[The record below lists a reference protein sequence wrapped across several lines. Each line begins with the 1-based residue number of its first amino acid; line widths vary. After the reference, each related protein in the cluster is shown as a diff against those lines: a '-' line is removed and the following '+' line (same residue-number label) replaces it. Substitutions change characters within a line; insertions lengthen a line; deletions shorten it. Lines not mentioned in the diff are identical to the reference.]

1 MLANATCYLPHY
13 FEGIMG
19 TLVIEQY
26 RELERTLLSLIGP
39 VQWGNDIHMKLGRI
53 TRLLELLGNPHH
65 RYRSVHVG
73 GTSGKG
79 TTAVLTA
86 HLLQQMGYKTGL
98 HVSPHIQLF
107 NERMQING
115 RLAPTSKLFTLLQT
129 IKPLV
134 EQVGRDSPYG
144 NLTYFEIQAALAF
157 TYFAQEQVDVAVVEV
172 GLGGL
177 LDATNVLPADV
188 AVLTNVGLDHTEV
201 LGETVELIAEQKV
214 GIFKAGQQVIT
225 AVSQPTVRQ
234 IVADRCREVG
244 ATLHWVEHGPTFQD
258 TNRACAAAA
267 AAALAGRPLP
277 ADISW
282 DVPLPARLETM
293 QTNPTVILDGA
304 HNPDKIRATAHAVHT
319 RFPNKAPIIVF
330 AAKAGKDVADMLPY
344 LLPHA
349 KAFVTSQFSAKGLWK
364 AVAATELTA
373 VVHQLAPD
381 LPVYT
386 EPDPLTAVR
395 LALSLAQPDD
405 LIWITGSLYFAGDAR
420 EQWYSL
426 EQLVEQAEIGLAG
439 SLLP

>member
-1 MLANATCYLPHY
+1 MATS
-13 FEGIMG
+13 
-19 TLVIEQY
+19 VIEQY
-26 RELERTLLSLIGP
+26 RELETTLLSLIGP
-39 VQWGNDIHMKLGRI
+39 VQWGGDIHMKLGRI
-53 TRLLELLGNPHH
+53 ARLLELLGNPHH

-86 HLLQQMGYKTGL
+86 HLLQQMGYKTAL
-98 HVSPHIQLF
+98 HVSPHVQLF
-107 NERMQING
+107 NERVQING

-134 EQVGRDSPYG
+134 EQVGRESPYG

-157 TYFAQEQVDVAVVEV
+157 TYFAQAQVDVAVVEV

-177 LDATNVLPADV
+177 LDATNVLPAEV

-214 GIFKAGQQVIT
+214 GIFKPGQQVIT

-234 IVADRCREVG
+234 IAADRCREVG
-244 ATLHWVEHGPTFQD
+244 ATLHQIEPGHTFQD

-267 AAALAGRPLP
+267 ASTLAGRPLP
-277 ADISW
+277 DDINW
-282 DVPLPARLETM
+282 EIPLPARLEVM

-319 RFPNKAPIIVF
+319 RYPDKAPIIVF

-349 KAFVTSQFSAKGLWK
+349 KAFVASQFAPKGLWK
-364 AVAATELTA
+364 AISAEALTA
-373 VVHQLAPD
+373 VVHHLAPH

-386 EPDPLTAVR
+386 EPEPLTAVR
-395 LALSLAQPDD
+395 LALSHAQPND

-420 EQWYSL
+420 EQWYPL
-426 EQLVEQAEIGLAG
+426 ENLLEQAETGRLSG
-439 SLLP
+439 SLLF

>member
-1 MLANATCYLPHY
+1 
-13 FEGIMG
+13 MG
-19 TLVIEQY
+19 TSVIEQY
-26 RELERTLLSLIGP
+26 RELETTLLSLIGP
-39 VQWGNDIHMKLGRI
+39 VQWGGDIHMKLGRI
-53 TRLLELLGNPHH
+53 ARLLELLGNPHY

-86 HLLQQMGYKTGL
+86 HLLQQMGYKTAL
-98 HVSPHIQLF
+98 HVSPHVQLF
-107 NERMQING
+107 NERVQING

-134 EQVGRDSPYG
+134 EQVGRESPYG

-157 TYFAQEQVDVAVVEV
+157 AYFAQEQVDVAVVEV

-177 LDATNVLPADV
+177 LDATNVLPAEV

-214 GIFKAGQQVIT
+214 GIFKPGQQVIT

-234 IVADRCREVG
+234 IAADRCREVG
-244 ATLHWVEHGPTFQD
+244 ATLHQIEPGHTFQD

-267 AAALAGRPLP
+267 AAALAGRPVP
-277 ADISW
+277 DNANWEI
-282 DVPLPARLETM
+282 PLPARLELM
-293 QTNPTVILDGA
+293 QTSPTVILDGA

-319 RFPNKAPIIVF
+319 RYPDAAPIIVF

-344 LLPHA
+344 LLPNA
-349 KAFVTSQFSAKGLWK
+349 KAFVASQFSPKGLWK
-364 AVAATELTA
+364 AISAEELTA
-373 VVHQLAPD
+373 VVHHLAPG
-381 LPVYT
+381 LPVYM
-386 EPDPLTAVR
+386 ESEPLTAVR
-395 LALSLAQPDD
+395 LALSLAQPTD

-420 EQWYSL
+420 EQWYPL
-426 EQLVEQAEIGLAG
+426 EWLVEQAEMGLSG
-439 SLLP
+439 SLLPGKQ